1 MPPFLRGA
9 RLQYTAS
16 AREHCRIHPLLDG
29 GLGCPRPTRC
39 FSFFAI
45 GRIGSAAKKPAG
57 KLGLGIK
64 KLETKVDE
72 SLFDQAPAPEP
83 VITPKVVDP
92 IGSAGSAG
100 STAPAGPS
108 RFSYQTLNE
117 VGMPAR
123 SLVSG
128 CSHTIVTDRMA

>member
-1 MPPFLRGA
+1 MRDMTSCPP
-9 RLQYTAS
+9 
-16 AREHCRIHPLLDG
+16 
-29 GLGCPRPTRC
+29 
-39 FSFFAI
+39 

-83 VITPKVVDP
+83 VIAPKVVDP
-92 IGSAGSAG
+92 VAVPGSGSAG
-100 STAPAGPS
+100 STAPGGSS

-117 VGMPAR
+117 VGE
-123 SLVSG
+123 
-128 CSHTIVTDRMA
+128 